1 MWAGVAKNGIISP
14 MLFSVYQHAFASHHV
29 KLALYAN
36 DTTFM
41 ATSHQ
46 LALLAIY
53 LESFLSNLEQWLR
66 EQRITISVS
75 KSTAVLFAKISRCI
89 PKPRPVQLFR
99 EPIHWF
105 NTACYLGVTLDTQ
118 LTWLTDVD

>member
-1 MWAGVAKNGIISP
+1 MP
-14 MLFSVYQHAFASHHV
+14 LPYHHV
-29 KLALYAN
+29 KLALYAD

-41 ATSHQ
+41 ATSRQ
-46 LALLAIY
+46 LALLAVY

-75 KSTAVLFAKISRCI
+75 KSTAMLLAKISRCI
-89 PKPRPVQLFR
+89 PKPRPVQLFG

-105 NTACYLGVTLDTQ
+105 STARYLG
-118 LTWLTDVD
+118 